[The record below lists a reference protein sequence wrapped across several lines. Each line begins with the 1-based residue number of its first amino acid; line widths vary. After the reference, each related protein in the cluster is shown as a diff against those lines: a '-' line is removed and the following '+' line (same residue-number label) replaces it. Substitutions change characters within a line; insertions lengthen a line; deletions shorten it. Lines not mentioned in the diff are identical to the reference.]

1 MLAMSEVEAT
11 FVIACNQSGT
21 VVSISA
27 RSRSKVNVQRIMEQL
42 GGGGHFNSAASQIE
56 GQDLMSIRQQ
66 LIETIENEVTIEKE
80 NVE

>member
-1 MLAMSEVEAT
+1 MYS
-11 FVIACNQSGT
+11 
-21 VVSISA
+21 VS
-27 RSRSKVNVQRIMEQL
+27 MEQL

-66 LIETIENEVTIEKE
+66 LIETIENEVIIEKE

>member
-1 MLAMSEVEAT
+1 
-11 FVIACNQSGT
+11 
-21 VVSISA
+21 
-27 RSRSKVNVQRIMEQL
+27 MEQL

-66 LIETIENEVTIEKE
+66 LIETIVESEVTMEKE